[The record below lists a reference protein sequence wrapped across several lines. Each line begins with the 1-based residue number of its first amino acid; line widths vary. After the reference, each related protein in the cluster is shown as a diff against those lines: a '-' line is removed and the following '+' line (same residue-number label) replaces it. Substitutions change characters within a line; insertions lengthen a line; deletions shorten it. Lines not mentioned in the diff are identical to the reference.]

1 LIIKFF
7 NRVNIFFGRVRYSA
21 EDINEAIHEGAAGMI
36 MTTLIHLRKV
46 KPEIYIYVV
55 ALSLN
60 LG

>member
-1 LIIKFF
+1 
-7 NRVNIFFGRVRYSA
+7 
-21 EDINEAIHEGAAGMI
+21 MI